1 MLQSL
6 LHLIVMRKGN
16 EVCYQQRRYGGQ
28 QHVSEELLVPQQITK
43 EFVCGVVAGVAHG
56 NFFPFLM
63 EMLIQTILCRAGE
76 SMPKTFLRNLKK
88 VLDR

>member
-28 QHVSEELLVPQQITK
+28 QHISEELERFLLTDVLNQPVDK
-43 EFVCGVVAGVAHG
+43 
-56 NFFPFLM
+56 NFSYPNK
-63 EMLIQTILCRAGE
+63 
-76 SMPKTFLRNLKK
+76 SLKK
-88 VLDR
+88 PLIIPGSITPKFMMPEAKA

>member
-43 EFVCGVVAGVAHG
+43 ETTHHPRKHHSQIHDAGSKGVV
-56 NFFPFLM
+56 
-63 EMLIQTILCRAGE
+63 
-76 SMPKTFLRNLKK
+76 
-88 VLDR
+88 